1 MIMVRII
8 MNSNWVGI
16 PKLGPIHYW
25 GRYDTAH
32 HNETRYKL
40 DFKSTTF
47 KRGMLIVM
55 LVLAIPYFK
64 SDQIQFAPPPDLG
77 KTIMTII
84 SKRDYLSPTSLRA
97 CGRRRRFWPPHRPL
111 PRSPPSSPSPLQFFI
126 FSWKFALL
134 IMCQIVPLFTISLLS
149 DQR

>member
-1 MIMVRII
+1 
-8 MNSNWVGI
+8 MNSNWVRI

-32 HNETRYKL
+32 HNETRYRL
-40 DFKSTTF
+40 DIKSTTF
-47 KRGMLIVM
+47 KRDMLIVM
-55 LVLAIPYFK
+55 LYRILKVTRYIL
-64 SDQIQFAPPPDLG
+64 PPPPLPPNLG
-77 KTIMTII
+77 KTMMSII
-84 SKRDYLSPTSLRA
+84 SKRDYPSPTSLRA
-97 CGRRRRFWPPHRPL
+97 CGRRTRFWPPHRPR

>member
-1 MIMVRII
+1 
-8 MNSNWVGI
+8 MNSNWVRI

-32 HNETRYKL
+32 HNETRYRL
-40 DFKSTTF
+40 DIKSTTF
-47 KRGMLIVM
+47 KRDMLIVM
-55 LVLAIPYFK
+55 LYRILKVTRYIL
-64 SDQIQFAPPPDLG
+64 PPPPLPPNLG
-77 KTIMTII
+77 KTMMSII
-84 SKRDYLSPTSLRA
+84 SKRDYPSPTSLRA
-97 CGRRRRFWPPHRPL
+97 CGRRRRFWPPHRPR